1 MTDQNKDFIEGD
13 KPTEE
18 KQIINVAL
26 KDAPVRTITKKE
38 LHETAVE
45 RTHHITRE
53 FTDSFNFLKKFPK
66 SVSFFGGE
74 RINEDD
80 PYYEKTR
87 SLANLIVK
95 RLNYAV
101 VTGGGRGI
109 MEAANMGAAQAGG
122 KSIGLTI
129 ELPNHLIQNAF
140 INANLNFHYFFSRK
154 VALAFAAEAYIF
166 LPGGFGTFDEFFEI
180 LTLVQTKKIEAV
192 PIILV
197 GGEFWRSFDE
207 VIKKEMLTRGTIDEH
222 ETSLYTITDDEEEII
237 QIIQNAPVRNG
248 IDLST
253 HTD

>member
-1 MTDQNKDFIEGD
+1 MNEDN

-26 KDAPVRTITKKE
+26 KDAPIKMITKRE
-38 LHETAVE
+38 LHETAIE
-45 RTHHITRE
+45 RIHHISRE

-74 RINEDD
+74 RIKEDD

-87 SLANLIVK
+87 SVANLIVK
-95 RLNYAV
+95 KLNYAV

-109 MEAANMGAAQAGG
+109 IGSSHMGAAQAGG
-122 KSIGLTI
+122 KSIGFTI

-166 LPGGFGTFDEFFEI
+166 MPGGFGTFDEFFEI
-180 LTLVQTKKIEAV
+180 LTLVQTKKIEPV
-192 PIILV
+192 PIILM
-197 GGEFWRSFDE
+197 GSDFWKPFDA
-207 VIKKEMLTRGTIDEH
+207 VIKKEMIGRGTIDEH
-222 ETSLYTITDDEEEII
+222 ETDLYTITDDENEVIEII
-237 QIIQNAPVRNG
+237 RNAPVRSG
-248 IDLST
+248 VDLSR